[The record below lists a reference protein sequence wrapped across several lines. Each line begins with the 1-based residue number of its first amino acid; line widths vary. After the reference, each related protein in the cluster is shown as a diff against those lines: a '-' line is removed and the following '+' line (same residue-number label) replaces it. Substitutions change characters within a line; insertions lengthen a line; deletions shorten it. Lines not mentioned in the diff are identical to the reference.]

1 MIEFSKEKSSRV
13 YMVIWI
19 SYLNV
24 YNFYETFQLSGGK
37 NQSQKYFVEGLLKD
51 VIRFT
56 MGDKEF

>member
-1 MIEFSKEKSSRV
+1 MIEFSKEKRPRV

-24 YNFYETFQLSGGK
+24 YSFYETFQLSGGK
-37 NQSQKYFVEGLLKD
+37 NECQKYFAEGLLKD
-51 VIRFT
+51 IMSFT